1 MEEQYESAQKTVL
14 SLEDLQSIFKTFQ
27 MDLQERL
34 ELILPNTNTPSEHG
48 QTELQENQQ
57 VQSIIEDCL
66 FHAMYSI
73 YESFDVQGVD
83 TEYIGKQIAF
93 IANEQRKALS
103 TAVEETQ
110 AADDEFD
117 TGENTNAN
125 NVDFLDENTVDIR
138 CVLLRDDE
146 KDMEAFDEKLSD
158 QVRST
163 YQDWEDQMMRIAYL
177 RKHGYVE
184 VTDEY
189 TQQCDNFLT
198 TIDQQIESCL
208 STLNG
213 EEEEE
218 EEEKEEE
225 EGMAKNINIGDETNG
240 LELQSILKEYQPQ
253 YVNALA
259 ELKDSMHN
267 KIPLIKRRSV
277 VIDKKRDFLKR
288 ELGL

>member
-1 MEEQYESAQKTVL
+1 MDDEYEAAQKTVL

-27 MDLQERL
+27 VDLQERL
-34 ELILPNTNTPSEHG
+34 ELILPNTENTSGEQG
-48 QTELQENQQ
+48 QNEAQENQQ
-57 VQSIIEDCL
+57 IQSIIEDCL
-66 FHAMYSI
+66 FHAMYNI
-73 YESFDVQGVD
+73 YESFDVQGID
-83 TEYIGKQIAF
+83 AEYIGKQIAF

-103 TAVEETQ
+103 AGTGDLPEAH
-110 AADDEFD
+110 ADDDVE
-117 TGENTNAN
+117 TGEEAYSNS
-125 NVDFLDENTVDIR
+125 VDLLDENTVDIR
-138 CVLLRDDE
+138 CVLLKDDE
-146 KDMEAFDEKLSD
+146 KEIEAFDEKLSD
-158 QVRST
+158 EVRSK

-213 EEEEE
+213 EEGT
-218 EEEKEEE
+218 
-225 EGMAKNINIGDETNG
+225 EGILGDINTGDDKDDAQ
-240 LELQSILKEYQPQ
+240 LQSMLNEYQPQ
-253 YVNALA
+253 YVNALK
-259 ELKDSMHN
+259 ELNDSVYN
-267 KIPLIKRRSV
+267 KIPLIKRKAM